1 MSDQRRFGWRS
12 GGLTRSPI
20 SGFWAITLD
29 TKDPQIPN
37 LPILEPSA
45 GDAAAI
51 TGAGGI
57 ASAEAFGSPGVSVR
71 LDLTGIPGAEAF
83 GSPTLTVAYE
93 ITGAG
98 NIVSAEAFG
107 SPVVT
112 LLGVIQRK
120 SLRFLGWP
128 TPYGVSIARRRKR

>member
-1 MSDQRRFGWRS
+1 MPGSPRS
-12 GGLTRSPI
+12 RLRGALQTT
-20 SGFWAITLD
+20 SGPSGYSIT
-29 TKDPQIPN
+29 N
-37 LPILEPSA
+37 
-45 GDAAAI
+45 
-51 TGAGGI
+51 AGGI
-57 ASAEAFGSPGVSVR
+57 VSAQAFGTPSVSPRLSPTGIPSAEAFGVPSVSVR
-71 LDLTGIPGAEAF
+71 LDLIGIPGAEAF

-98 NIVSAEAFG
+98 GIVSAEAFG

-112 LLGVIQRK
+112 LLGVIERK